1 MNRYRNTWA
10 EINLDAIG
18 YNIQQLKNLLP
29 KQHKVMGV
37 VKADG
42 YGHGSVQVAQTALD
56 AGVDFLMVALLEEAM
71 KLREHGITAP
81 ILVIGRVP
89 PSYAHVAANNDI
101 TLTVF
106 QVEWLQALRDIS
118 FEKTL
123 SIHVEFETG
132 MNRTG
137 ICSMEELEAVVNEV
151 SQLNHIQIT
160 GVYTH
165 FATADEIDSPL
176 FKRQRERYDEMLKR
190 LTDLYPHTLM
200 THIGN

>member
-56 AGVDFLMVALLEEAM
+56 AGVDFLMVALLEEAI

-89 PSYAHVAANNDI
+89 PSYAHVAATNNI

-106 QVEWLQALRDIS
+106 QIEWLRALRNVTFD
-118 FEKTL
+118 KKL

-137 ICSMEELEAVVNEV
+137 ICSMSELEEIVAEVN
-151 SQLNHIQIT
+151 QLDHLKIT

-176 FKRQRERYDEMLKR
+176 FKEQRKRYDELLEK
-190 LTDLYPHTLM
+190 LTELNPHPLL
-200 THIGN
+200 THT